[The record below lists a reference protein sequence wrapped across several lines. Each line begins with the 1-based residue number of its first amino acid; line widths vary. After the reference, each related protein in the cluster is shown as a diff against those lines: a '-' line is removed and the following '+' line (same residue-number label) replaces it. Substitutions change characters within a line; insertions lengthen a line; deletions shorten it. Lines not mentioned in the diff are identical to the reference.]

1 MSLEFTVS
9 FLSFVVAVQAVY
21 LLIMARTLTR
31 LDFQF
36 KAMRDDMFEIF
47 RFMRT
52 GEMRFEKY
60 SATAA
65 YKELFEKRVGT
76 DHSESQPQQGDRQC
90 SEAQ

>member
-9 FLSFVVAVQAVY
+9 FLSVVVAIQAVY

-31 LDFQF
+31 LDFQL
-36 KAMRDDMFEIF
+36 KAMRDDVFEIF

-65 YKELFEKRVGT
+65 YRELFAKRVGT
-76 DHSESQPQQGDRQC
+76 DHSESPPQPQE
-90 SEAQ
+90 SSHLEAQ